1 MNNTR
6 KYNKR
11 KNEYDKHRHI
21 VTIFSSLSNEAPK
34 RFKKLCYSLGKSLS
48 ENNYKISYG
57 AATDGCSS
65 WIVDGAVK
73 SHKGDFRAVKYAL
86 WPINKRMYKPPS
98 GLTTEIVETT
108 GEEVGERTIQLKKDA
123 TAIVVLAGG
132 PNTMEELWNSVTG
145 VAELNAIPVIIL
157 DSDGFFDG
165 TLQQIEKMAK
175 YFYWPKY
182 ERYVLRA
189 KSVEEVIHILEGIRY
204 TKNLKKD
211 RSPVKTNTRK
221 VKKSR

>member
-1 MNNTR
+1 MRYTR
-6 KYNKR
+6 R
-11 KNEYDKHRHI
+11 KTDKHI

-34 RFKKLCYSLGKSLS
+34 NFKSLCYTLGKSLS

-57 AATDGCSS
+57 AATSGCST

-73 SHKGDFRAVKYAL
+73 SRKGNIRAVKYAL
-86 WPINKRMYKPPS
+86 WPIDKRMYKPPT
-98 GLTTEIVETT
+98 GLTTEIINTT

-157 DSDGFFDG
+157 DPDGFFDG
-165 TLQQIEKMAK
+165 TIKQIKKMAN

-204 TKNLKKD
+204 VDTMRKD
-211 RSPVKTNTRK
+211 RA
-221 VKKSR
+221 